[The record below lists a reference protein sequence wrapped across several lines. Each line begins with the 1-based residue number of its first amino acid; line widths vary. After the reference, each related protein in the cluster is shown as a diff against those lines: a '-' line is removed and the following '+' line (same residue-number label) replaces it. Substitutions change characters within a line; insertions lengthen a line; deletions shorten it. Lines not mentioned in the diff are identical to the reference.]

1 MSSSAKLPAIF
12 LGHGSPMN
20 AIEPDNRFN
29 QAFLQVAQSV
39 EKPQAVLMVSA
50 HWYGRRLQ
58 VMSGEHNP
66 LIYDFYGFPQALFE
80 ATYPAPG
87 SAALAA
93 RVSALLVQER
103 VEGDP
108 ARGLDHGAW
117 AVLRHFY
124 PQADVPVVQL
134 SLDITKPASWHWA
147 VAQKLRP
154 LRDEGVLIMGSGN
167 IIHNLRLMD
176 RWHMDR
182 SVAYDWAMDF
192 RARINRAILA
202 NDRDILVN
210 FMELGEGARLA
221 VPVPAEHFLPLLYVL
236 AQREDGEPVDIFND
250 EIVAGSL
257 SMTSVK
263 VG

>member
-1 MSSSAKLPAIF
+1 
-12 LGHGSPMN
+12 
-20 AIEPDNRFN
+20 
-29 QAFLQVAQSV
+29 
-39 EKPQAVLMVSA
+39 MVSA

-103 VEGDP
+103 VEGNP

-124 PQADVPVVQL
+124 PQANVPVVQL

-221 VPVPAEHFLPLLYVL
+221 VPVPAEHFLPWRS
-236 AQREDGEPVDIFND
+236 ARTASRWTF
-250 EIVAGSL
+250 
-257 SMTSVK
+257 SMTRSLPVRCR
-263 VG
+263 